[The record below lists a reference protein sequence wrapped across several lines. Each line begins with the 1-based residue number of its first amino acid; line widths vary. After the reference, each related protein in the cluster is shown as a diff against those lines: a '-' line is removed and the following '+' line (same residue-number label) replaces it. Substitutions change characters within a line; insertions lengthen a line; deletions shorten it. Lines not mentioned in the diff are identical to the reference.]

1 MLDPTNWEIFLVNA
15 AVLFSLFGSWSSFD
29 TTGHLNVTLGQ
40 GLTARSTYQSRAVN
54 SGKVDLLY

>member
-1 MLDPTNWEIFLVNA
+1 MSDPTNWEIFLVDA

-29 TTGHLNVTLGQ
+29 ITGHFNVTLGQ

-54 SGKVDLLY
+54 SSKVGLSY